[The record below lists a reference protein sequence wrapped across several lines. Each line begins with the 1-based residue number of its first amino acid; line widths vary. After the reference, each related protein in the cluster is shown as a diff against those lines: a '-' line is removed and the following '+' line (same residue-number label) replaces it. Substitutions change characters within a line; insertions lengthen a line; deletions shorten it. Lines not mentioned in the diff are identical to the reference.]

1 MGSRQDSSTLCCWL
15 EEAHVQ
21 NSSGVGHG
29 SVLPRML
36 SSASLSTPAV
46 SGQEVVVEDIDRAV
60 PAPSSASWLIGVF
73 WSVFLL
79 CSSAQRLWREPFL
92 SASSAH
98 FFLCSRHS
106 LFCSSRY
113 GLCFSW
119 WLCLHPISVLFV
131 HQTGKTI
138 SQEGLPN
145 QVVMLEGC
153 WGPARSSLD
162 TAPKVVF
169 FLNPCYTHHS
179 TL

>member
-21 NSSGVGHG
+21 NAPGVGHG
-29 SVLPRML
+29 SVLPRVL
-36 SSASLSTPAV
+36 ISSSLSTPAV
-46 SGQEVVVEDIDRAV
+46 SGLEVIEEDIGRAV
-60 PAPSSASWLIGVF
+60 PAPSSAIWLTGVF

-79 CSSAQRLWREPFL
+79 RSSAQRLWRETFL
-92 SASSAH
+92 SAH

-106 LFCSSRY
+106 LFCSSQY

-131 HQTGKTI
+131 HQTGKTV
-138 SQEGLPN
+138 SQEGLPK
-145 QVVMLEGC
+145 QAVMLEEC
-153 WGPARSSLD
+153 WGPANSLD
-162 TAPKVVF
+162 IVPKVVFF